1 MKISLFKI
9 GIILSILGMIWIS
22 VEFLEGDKV
31 SEQFLLESGESYKL
45 SQNFEGNDIG
55 YYKIFMPE
63 YLGYEIFVQIL
74 DNQKNI
80 ISEQTVHT
88 KMSVGYFKFEKS
100 GTYIINISNVSKE
113 QIDFQVEFGETN
125 SQQMILPGIMVLVGA
140 IIIIVISFLKLKN
153 HKIEHPDENIS

>member
-1 MKISLFKI
+1 
-9 GIILSILGMIWIS
+9 MIWIS
-22 VEFLEGDKV
+22 VEFLEGEKNT
-31 SEQFLLESGESYKL
+31 EQFLLEL
-45 SQNFEGNDIG
+45 SDSHSLNLNFEGEGIG

-74 DNQKNI
+74 DNDKNI

-88 KMSVGYFKFEKS
+88 KMSVGYFKFENS
-100 GTYIINISNVSKE
+100 GEHTVKISNISKE

-140 IIIIVISFLKLKN
+140 ILIIVMSFLKLKN
-153 HKIEHPDENIS
+153 YKIEQPDENIS

>member
-1 MKISLFKI
+1 
-9 GIILSILGMIWIS
+9 MIWIS

-63 YLGYEIFVQIL
+63 YLRYEIFVQIL
-74 DNQKNI
+74 DNDKNI

-88 KMSVGYFKFEKS
+88 KMSVGYFKFENGGEYTIK
-100 GTYIINISNVSKE
+100 ISNISKE

-140 IIIIVISFLKLKN
+140 IMIIVMSFLKLKN
-153 HKIEHPDENIS
+153 YKIEQPDENIS